1 MSGPGCACRAD
12 SVAFFAL
19 GEADV
24 GELLAR
30 AVGAGGSGTIGV
42 RKRLW
47 LQVQRLQAGARCC
60 RCCGLILQPI
70 SLAVGGMHA
79 ACQSSSP
86 E

>member
-1 MSGPGCACRAD
+1 
-12 SVAFFAL
+12 
-19 GEADV
+19 
-24 GELLAR
+24 
-30 AVGAGGSGTIGV
+30 
-42 RKRLW
+42 
-47 LQVQRLQAGARCC
+47 VQRLQAGARCC